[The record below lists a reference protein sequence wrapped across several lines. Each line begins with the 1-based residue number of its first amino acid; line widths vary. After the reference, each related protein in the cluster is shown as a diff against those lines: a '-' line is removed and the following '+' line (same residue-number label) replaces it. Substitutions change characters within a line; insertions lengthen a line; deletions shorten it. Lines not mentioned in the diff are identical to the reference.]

1 MIFIYIEVAEM
12 TFKDRL
18 RQLRI
23 SEKLTQN
30 ELAKKVEIP
39 YSTLR
44 SYEAGSRA
52 PSLENFIKIQKFFN
66 VSAEYLRD
74 EDNNTIIGNEN
85 DPLLLNLVLG
95 KVNRVMKHYQAD
107 LLKSDNDRQQTANF
121 LLDSWVNIIIRSVL
135 QNDDLEDPHFYMK
148 VAESLNSLNSDG
160 FLEVCKRINEL
171 SRLDEYKS
179 TQK

>member
-1 MIFIYIEVAEM
+1 MNESRQTPLANNI
-12 TFKDRL
+12 KRL
-18 RQLRI
+18 RKE
-23 SEKLTQN
+23 SNLTQKQ
-30 ELAKKVEIP
+30 LASKLGI
-39 YSTLR
+39 
-44 SYEAGSRA
+44 SYGALANYEMGFREPNSKAMVA
-52 PSLENFIKIQKFFN
+52 LESFFN
-66 VSAEYLRD
+66 VSGAYLRGETND
-74 EDNNTIIGNEN
+74 RGGSHNET
-85 DPLLLNLVLG
+85 DPLILNLVLG
-95 KVNRVMKHYQAD
+95 KVNRVMKHYQSD

-121 LLDSWVNIIIRSVL
+121 LLDSWVNIIIKSVL

>member
-1 MIFIYIEVAEM
+1 MNISE
-12 TFKDRL
+12 RL
-18 RQLRI
+18 RHLRK
-23 SEKLTQN
+23 SQGLTQKD
-30 ELAKKVEIP
+30 LASKLKIP
-39 YSTLR
+39 YRTLLNWELGTR
-44 SYEAGSRA
+44 E
-52 PSLENFIKIQKFFN
+52 PSSQNMVLLESFFN
-66 VSAEYLRD
+66 VSGAYLRGETD
-74 EDNNTIIGNEN
+74 DVGGSHNET
-85 DPLLLNLVLG
+85 DPLILNLVLG
-95 KVNRVMKHYQAD
+95 KVNRVMKHYQSD

-121 LLDSWVNIIIRSVL
+121 LLDSWVNIIIRSIL